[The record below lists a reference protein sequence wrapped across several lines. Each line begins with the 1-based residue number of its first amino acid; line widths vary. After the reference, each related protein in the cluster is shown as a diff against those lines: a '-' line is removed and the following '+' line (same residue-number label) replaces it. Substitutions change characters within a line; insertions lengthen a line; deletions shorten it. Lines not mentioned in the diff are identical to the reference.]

1 MLVARVTTIGI
12 VSPGAMGSALGTAF
26 ARGGSH
32 VVATADGRS
41 GRTSRLL
48 AAAEIDPLPGL
59 EQVVAAADI
68 VLSVVPPA
76 DAPAVAAA
84 VVEVA
89 ANAGVR
95 PLVADLNA
103 ISPATARGLAAWLAE
118 AGLVLVDGS
127 ISGPPPRD
135 GSNTRLYLSGA
146 RAGEIFGLAASGVE
160 MRVVGADVG
169 AASAV
174 KMCTASVYKGQ
185 LAVLTQ
191 ALRAAS
197 ALGVLETVVDDLGA
211 LAGDGTPAA
220 LARGAAK
227 AHRYVGEMQEIAAT
241 QASVGLTPAL
251 FEAMGAVYS
260 ELAGMPA
267 ASRAA
272 EEIERDMTL
281 EDALRQLVS

>member
-26 ARGGSH
+26 TRGGSR

-41 GRTSRLL
+41 GRTARLL

-76 DAPAVAAA
+76 DARRVAAA
-84 VVEVA
+84 VAELA
-89 ANAGVR
+89 SRAGVQ

-103 ISPATARGLAAWLAE
+103 ISPATARGLAAGLRE
-118 AGLVLVDGS
+118 AGLELVDGS
-127 ISGPPPRD
+127 ISGSPPRD
-135 GSNTRLYLSGA
+135 GSSTRLYLSGA
-146 RAGEIFGLAASGVE
+146 RAGEISALAASGVE
-160 MRVVGADVG
+160 MRVVGPDVG

-191 ALRAAS
+191 ALRAAA
-197 ALGVLETVVDDLGA
+197 ALGVLEIVVDDLGT

-251 FEAMGAVYS
+251 FEAMGEVYS

-267 ASRAA
+267 GSRAP
-272 EEIERDMTL
+272 EEIERDTTL
-281 EDALRQLVS
+281 EDALRQLAS